1 MVASGAG
8 ACTRAMRHAEAV
20 VHQHSLAAEDSPSR
34 HGPMSI
40 NGRHIPGRFD
50 CDWRKRQRG
59 RPRSA
64 HPRPGAGVEQQN
76 ASHSPRTS

>member
-1 MVASGAG
+1 
-8 ACTRAMRHAEAV
+8 
-20 VHQHSLAAEDSPSR
+20 
-34 HGPMSI
+34 MSI

-50 CDWRKRQRG
+50 CDRRKRQRG